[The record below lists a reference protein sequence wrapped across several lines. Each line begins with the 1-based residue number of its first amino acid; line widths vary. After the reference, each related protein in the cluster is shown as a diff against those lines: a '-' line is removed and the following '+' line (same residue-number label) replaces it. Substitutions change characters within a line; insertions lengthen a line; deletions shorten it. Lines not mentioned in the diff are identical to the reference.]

1 MLLLFGGDVFIEL
14 VMELGEVQLQPNSS
28 KQLFYY
34 SMILSLSV
42 PPRNEELDESS

>member
-1 MLLLFGGDVFIEL
+1 MLLLFGGDIFIEL

-34 SMILSLSV
+34 YHYQCHQGMKS
-42 PPRNEELDESS
+42 